1 MTHEVNRT
9 KRKRIYR
16 AVAGVSWLQT
26 SCRPDDVS
34 AQIVRWWRRC
44 YATSIRQAPMRRI
57 GGTAKTQSQN
67 LRQYK
72 RIAVAAGVDRGKI
85 GNGITQPTF
94 GAPGGRALTKLVT
107 AWALAVESGAASA
120 SRVSWQ

>member
-1 MTHEVNRT
+1 MP
-9 KRKRIYR
+9 
-16 AVAGVSWLQT
+16 G
-26 SCRPDDVS
+26 
-34 AQIVRWWRRC
+34 
-44 YATSIRQAPMRRI
+44 I

-120 SRVSWQ
+120 SAAAWQ

>member
-1 MTHEVNRT
+1 MP
-9 KRKRIYR
+9 
-16 AVAGVSWLQT
+16 G
-26 SCRPDDVS
+26 
-34 AQIVRWWRRC
+34 
-44 YATSIRQAPMRRI
+44 I

-94 GAPGGRALTKLVT
+94 RAPGGRALTKLVT

-120 SRVSWQ
+120 SRVAWQ